1 MAELPFAFPASAPP
15 SPPPPAPE
23 PILAVAEQ
31 VPSSATPSG
40 PIGDWLRSQA
50 QPPDGPSLADIVRIA
65 HERGYSDVHLGVGE
79 LPRYRHLGDII
90 PSEWPVTSGE
100 QFHGWL
106 KEALDPGKLDHF
118 RQHKEYDGS
127 HAFPFVRTRINVLQT
142 FQGPAM
148 VVRLIP
154 LEVPTL
160 EQLDLPRIFQTL
172 AERPKGMLLVTGAT
186 GAGKTTTLA
195 AVIDHINA
203 TMKRHILTI
212 EDPVEY
218 IHQSKHSLV
227 RQREVGS
234 HTSDFHLA
242 LRAAL
247 REDPD
252 VILIGEIR
260 DQETLTAAIKAS
272 QTGHLVLGTLHTNS
286 AVRTIERVLSMY
298 PPQDQETMRR
308 SIAESLLAVFSQGLL
323 KTTDGRRMAYHDI
336 FINTDACRDYIM
348 RAELDPIEQIMFRS
362 GSDGMQTANQDLAR
376 LVDEGKVTAEEALG
390 HSLRPSELDQILR
403 GRT

>member
-1 MAELPFAFPASAPP
+1 MAELPFAFHPSAPVSPTPGMAVDLSIPASAAVV
-15 SPPPPAPE
+15 PA
-23 PILAVAEQ
+23 
-31 VPSSATPSG
+31 SAS
-40 PIGDWLRSQA
+40 PIGEWLKARA
-50 QPPDGPSLADIVRIA
+50 QGGGGPSLEEIVRIA

-79 LPRYRHLGDII
+79 MPRFRHLGDII
-90 PSEWPVTSGE
+90 PSELPQTEAE
-100 QFHGWL
+100 QFQDWL
-106 KEALDPGKLDHF
+106 REVLDPTKLDYF
-118 RQHKEYDGS
+118 RQHQEYDGS
-127 HAFPFVRTRINVLQT
+127 HAFPFVRTRINVMQT
-142 FQGPAM
+142 YHGPAM
-148 VVRLIP
+148 VIRLIP
-154 LEVPTL
+154 LQVPTL
-160 EQLDLPRIFQTL
+160 EQLELPQVFQTM
-172 AERPKGMLLVTGAT
+172 AARPKGMLLVTGAT

-195 AVIDHINA
+195 AVIDHINS

-286 AVRTIERVLSMY
+286 AVRTIERVLSLY
-298 PPQDQETMRR
+298 PPQDQEIVRR

-323 KTTDGRRMAYHDI
+323 KTVDGRRTAYHDI

-348 RAELDPIEQIMFRS
+348 RAELDPIEQIMQRS
-362 GSDGMQTANQDLAR
+362 SCDGMQTANQDLAR
-376 LVDEGKVTAEEALG
+376 LVGEGKITAEDALG
-390 HSLRPSELDQILR
+390 QSLRPGELDQILR

>member
-1 MAELPFAFPASAPP
+1 MAELPFAFPSPQQPP
-15 SPPPPAPE
+15 SPPPPAGE
-23 PILAVAEQ
+23 SGEGSTD
-31 VPSSATPSG
+31 SSAPGSSSV
-40 PIGDWLRSQA
+40 PIGDWLRGHASQGE
-50 QPPDGPSLADIVRIA
+50 GPSLEEIVRSA
-65 HERGYSDVHLGVGE
+65 HERNFSDVHLGVGE
-79 LPRYRHLGDII
+79 SPRFRHLGDII
-90 PSEWPVTSGE
+90 PSDLPITSAD

-106 KEALDPGKLDHF
+106 REALDPIRLDLF

-142 FQGPAM
+142 FHGPAM
-148 VVRLIP
+148 VIRLIP
-154 LEVPTL
+154 LQPPTIEEL
-160 EQLDLPRIFQTL
+160 ALPQVFQNL
-172 AERPKGMLLVTGAT
+172 AARPKGMMLVTGAT

-195 AVIDHINA
+195 AVIDHINSS
-203 TMKRHILTI
+203 MKRHILTI

-218 IHQSKHSLV
+218 VHFSKQSLV

-234 HTSDFHLA
+234 HTNDFHRA
-242 LRAAL
+242 LRSAL

-286 AVRTIERVLSMY
+286 AVRTIERVLGMY

-308 SIAESLLAVFSQGLL
+308 AIAESLLAVCSQGLI
-323 KTTDGRRMAYHDI
+323 KTADGRRTAYHDI

-348 RAELDPIEQIMFRS
+348 RAELDPIEQIMERS
-362 GSDGMQTANQDLAR
+362 FSDGMQTANQSLAR
-376 LVDEGKVTAEEALG
+376 LVDEGVVSAEEALG
-390 HSLRPSELDQILR
+390 HSLRRGELDQILR